1 MPVELWGATGTLSM
15 VLPER
20 LTGILLLILYSL
32 FLLATLYYYR
42 GTLRN
47 MRGQQWALTAGL
59 SLLSLLVSQ
68 LFPIRLAFN
77 NQLAPLFIAQNPT
90 TTLTLFAA
98 VPFLLAGAML
108 NPAAALIVGMFSGLG
123 RALGQSHYPF
133 DIFNFALAAGLASVW
148 MRQSYQGQFYR
159 WLRQPIVAGTLNSV
173 GLLFWIGLATFA
185 SASAG
190 ANNLAALDLA
200 LSTAQAN
207 IWPLLI
213 EGTIGGVT
221 VMLILLGLPHLKP
234 ATKLTPSPAQLSLR
248 QRLLNN
254 FLLYATAITL
264 LSVVIVFTLAINVS
278 TRLVVN
284 QMAHNAQTVSA
295 GIPEFHTQ
303 LQNVLSQFDD
313 AALSTADTAPLSEDE
328 VAVHQ
333 EKLAQLFKGNSFY
346 RRIMLVDTD
355 GEMIA
360 FYPPNDDGSV
370 TLTER
375 EETAVSQSLL
385 TNTPDITP
393 AETNDDEAI
402 LSMVVPV
409 HNTSGETK
417 AVLVGRVPQLSL
429 NNLIIGLQGTVGEGS
444 GFIVNKEDQIIAH
457 ADNSHLLNNW
467 SPPASVRPIV
477 TDATTPG
484 MAYQGRQGQTNAREL
499 VYYVESEFHPWTVV
513 INVPYEVVLNLAMSI
528 GAPLTLVLLAVMGVF
543 YANLAVL
550 SRDITNPLTEL
561 VQASKTITAGKKWVP
576 SEQAQRE
583 DEIGQLNKAFHHMYQ
598 SRNKRLNELSLLLG
612 VSHEV
617 SGSMDIKQGMAA
629 ILRGALRGTRAVG
642 ARAVV
647 LNPSSGYPLQF
658 GEGPAARAMSA
669 LDRRLMSQLRHESE
683 LVLSSEEAVRQA
695 LDLSATAVLPIAAF
709 IAIPLNSND
718 RFQGILWLGYRQPHE
733 FDQTEQDLLHTLAG
747 QAAVLVENARLFATA
762 EGGRRRLA
770 AVLSS
775 TTEAVIVTDQTSRI
789 LLVNRAMEKIFN
801 LKSSKIIGRPV
812 KDVISAPELVTA
824 LAAEGSRARN
834 LEIPSQNGRIYYAN
848 LSDIYT
854 TDGQEMGRVA
864 VLHDITHLK
873 EVDEL
878 KTEFV
883 RTVSHDLKNPLAIMR
898 GYTTMLPMAGDMS
911 PGQKK
916 YLQKIEISIDRMEQL
931 VTDLL
936 DLGRIEAGVGLQ
948 INDFVILPLLEEIA
962 TDYWQHA
969 HLEGLKI
976 EVETQPNLPI
986 ITGDRIL
993 LRQAIVNLII
1003 NATKYA
1009 SQSGAI
1015 RLFAEATHGEI
1026 VFGVQDSGPGIPP
1039 EGQIRLFE
1047 KFYRVKQKGEER
1059 KNGSGLGLAIV
1070 KSIAERHGGRA
1081 WCNSTPGQGST
1092 FYFSIPLLPP
1102 RQNGSGNSQLGNGQL

>member
-1 MPVELWGATGTLSM
+1 MPVELWGATGRLGM
-15 VLPER
+15 VLPGR
-20 LTGILLLILYSL
+20 PIGIILLILYSL
-32 FLLATLYYYR
+32 FLLAALYHYR
-42 GTLRN
+42 SVLRQ
-47 MRGQQWALTAGL
+47 MSRRQWVITAAL

-68 LFPIRLAFN
+68 LFPIRFTFD
-77 NQLAPLFIAQNPT
+77 NQLAPLSVAQNPT

-98 VPFLLAGAML
+98 APFLLAGAIL

-133 DIFNFALAAGLASVW
+133 DIFNFALAAGLASIW

-159 WLRQPIVAGTLNSV
+159 WLRQPILAGALNSV
-173 GLLFWIGLATFA
+173 GLSFWIGLATFA
-185 SASAG
+185 GAEAG

-207 IWPLLI
+207 ILPLLI
-213 EGTIGGVT
+213 EGAVGGAI
-221 VMLILLGLPHLKP
+221 VMLVLLGLPHLKP
-234 ATKLTPSPAQLSLR
+234 VSKLAPSPAQLSLR

-254 FLLYATAITL
+254 FLLYAIVITL
-264 LSVVIVFTLAINVS
+264 SSMVIVFTLAINVS

-295 GIPEFHTQ
+295 EIPGFQAQ
-303 LQNVLSQFDD
+303 LQDALTQFDD
-313 AALSTADTAPLSEDE
+313 EALLTADTLALSEAE

-333 EKLAQLFKGNSFY
+333 EKLAQLFKISPIY
-346 RRIMLVDTD
+346 RRVILVNSA
-355 GEMIA
+355 GEVTA
-360 FYPPNDDGSV
+360 FYPPTDDGSV
-370 TLTER
+370 TLTKR
-375 EETAVSQSLL
+375 EETAVSQTIL

-393 AETNDDEAI
+393 AESDDNEAI

-409 HNTSGETK
+409 HDTDGQAK
-417 AVLVGRVPQLSL
+417 AVLIGRVPQLSL
-429 NNLIIGLQGTVGEGS
+429 NNLIVGLQGTVGEGS
-444 GFIVNKEDQIIAH
+444 GFIVNEQNQIIAH
-457 ADNSHLLNNW
+457 ADSQRLLKNW
-467 SPPASVRPIV
+467 SPANLRPI
-477 TDATTPG
+477 ATNATAPG
-484 MAYQGRQGQTNAREL
+484 TAYQGRQGQTNAREL
-499 VYYVESEFHPWTVV
+499 VYYVKSEAHPWTVV

-543 YANLAVL
+543 YTNLAVL
-550 SRDITNPLTEL
+550 SRDITNPLAEL
-561 VQASKTITAGKKWVP
+561 VQASETIAAGKKWAP

-583 DEIGQLNKAFHHMYQ
+583 DEIGQLNKAFHQMYQ
-598 SRNKRLNELSLLLG
+598 SRNKRLSELSLLLG

-617 SGSMDIKQGMAA
+617 SGSMDINQGMAA
-629 ILRGALRGTRAVG
+629 ILRGALRGTGAAG

-647 LNPSSGYPLQF
+647 LNPSGGYPLQF

-683 LVLSSEEAVRQA
+683 LILSSEAAVRQA
-695 LDLSATAVLPIAAF
+695 FDLSETAVLPITAF
-709 IAIPLNSND
+709 IAIPLNSNE

-733 FDQTEQDLLHTLAG
+733 FDQTERDLLHTLAG
-747 QAAVLVENARLFATA
+747 QAAVLVENARLFSTA

-770 AVLSS
+770 AVLAS

-789 LLVNRAMEKIFN
+789 LLVNRAMEKIFD
-801 LKSSKIIGRPV
+801 LKSNKIIGRPV
-812 KDVISAPELVTA
+812 KDVIPAPELVAA
-824 LAAEGSRARN
+824 LVAEGSRARN
-834 LEIPSQNGRIYYAN
+834 LEIPGQNGRTYYAN

-883 RTVSHDLKNPLAIMR
+883 RTVSHDLKNPLAVMR
-898 GYTTMLPMAGDMS
+898 GYTTMLPMAGAINS
-911 PGQKK
+911 GQEK
-916 YLQKIEISIDRMEQL
+916 YIQKIETSIDRMEHL

-948 INDFVILPLLEEIA
+948 INDFDILSLLKEIA
-962 TDYWQHA
+962 VDYWQHA

-976 EVETQPNLPI
+976 EVETQPDLPI

-993 LRQAIVNLII
+993 IRQAIANLVI

-1009 SQSGAI
+1009 PQSGSLI
-1015 RLFAEATHGEI
+1015 LRAEAVHGEI
-1026 VFGVQDSGPGIPP
+1026 VFGVQDFGPGIPP

-1047 KFYRVKQKGEER
+1047 KFYRVKQRGEER

-1081 WCNSTPGQGST
+1081 WCHSIPGQGST
-1092 FYFSIPLLPP
+1092 FYFSIPLQPQ
-1102 RQNGSGNSQLGNGQL
+1102 QNGSSNGQL